1 MKKLKEHLYGT
12 LLGNIIVLV
21 VILSCVYGLIFL
33 IRKYNNPFLDSTTP
47 VSDSADTIKDNCNVA
62 GINIHGTIM
71 TYTPKH
77 AENDTNFDYDIT
89 ASEDIIY
96 SINQANANPNIKSIL
111 VEIDSSGGYPVAG
124 EEMAN
129 VIKNSE
135 KPVIGLIR
143 ENGASAAYWAISG
156 ADKIFASKNSN
167 VGSIGV
173 TQSYLTNLK
182 KNNKDGYE
190 YQQLSVGKFK
200 DAGSSDK
207 PLTQEEK
214 NLFVRDLN
222 IIYQNFIEA
231 VSVNRNIPIEKVKS
245 FADGSTMLGEKAKEL
260 GMIDE
265 IGGINEV
272 ENYLEKT
279 IGEKPEICWE

>member
-1 MKKLKEHLYGT
+1 MKILEKLNGMKSCIWGTKKRKTIFSVLFILIIVGAITLYG
-12 LLGNIIVLV
+12 NI
-21 VILSCVYGLIFL
+21 SEE
-33 IRKYNNPFLDSTTP
+33 N
-47 VSDSADTIKDNCNVA
+47 NCNVA
-62 GINIHGTIM
+62 GVNIHGTIM
-71 TYTPKH
+71 TYAPKH
-77 AENDTNFDYDIT
+77 AEGDTEYDYDIT
-89 ASEDIIY
+89 TSEDIIY
-96 SINQANANPNIKSIL
+96 SINQANANPDVKSIV
-111 VEIDSSGGYPVAG
+111 VEIDSNGGYPVAG

-129 VIKNSE
+129 AIKNSE
-135 KPVIGLIR
+135 KPVVGLIR
-143 ENGASAAYWAISG
+143 EMGASAAYWAISG

-200 DAGSSDK
+200 DAGSSNK

-214 NLFVRDLN
+214 KIFVRDLN
-222 IIYQNFIEA
+222 IIYQNFMEV
-231 VSVNRNIPIEKVKS
+231 VSENRNISIEEVRK
-245 FADGSTMLGEKAKEL
+245 FADGSTVLGEKAKDL

-272 ENYLEKT
+272 ENYLEGI